1 MDLKRRET
9 TQPPAG
15 DATPPGARGGVI
27 GRMLAGA
34 SILLLLVAAGAILIT
49 SPPRLEVKVVD
60 NPLVNPPGIIDAN
73 NSPTLVRNPQRPAD
87 LAVAQRV
94 DRPRFSAAIEWSGDG
109 GTTWQAT
116 ALPLPAGLDRPYAP
130 DIAFGPDGTLYVL
143 YVNLTGPGNVPD
155 NLWLARSTDGG
166 GSLEQPVR
174 VAGRLAFQARLA
186 VVPRDGAVVI
196 TWLQATDVGLLR
208 LSGPPSP
215 VVAVRSTDGGHTF
228 SPPGLVSDP
237 ERARVGAAT
246 PIVDDQGGVVVLY
259 EDFKADRRDFEN
271 LDGPAWDGAF
281 ALVVT
286 RSPDEGRSFGR
297 GVEVDSDVR
306 TTRRFLVFL
315 PDFPSIA
322 AGPDGAMYVAWA
334 DGGSGHE
341 EILVRRS
348 DDGGRTW
355 GPRRQAS
362 PAGGTGQTL
371 PRVAIAPDGRVDVV
385 FLERLNGERLHAM
398 LASSLDGRSYQD
410 VRLSTAPSDARVG
423 PSTAPYLGVDF
434 GSRLGIVSS
443 DTGVDAAWTDT
454 RFGTVDTGRQ
464 DIVFTDADV
473 RRSRSPAGAR
483 VLVAVG
489 LADVAAAVAI
499 VAVVRRGRRLGR

>member
-1 MDLKRRET
+1 
-9 TQPPAG
+9 
-15 DATPPGARGGVI
+15 
-27 GRMLAGA
+27 
-34 SILLLLVAAGAILIT
+34 LLVAAGVILIT
-49 SPPRLEVKVVD
+49 SPPRLQVKVVD

-73 NSPTLVRNPQRPAD
+73 NSPTLVRNPQRPAN
-87 LAVAQRV
+87 LAVAQRL

-116 ALPLPAGLDRPYAP
+116 ALPLPAGADRPYAP

-166 GSLEQPVR
+166 ATLQQPIR

-215 VVAVRSTDGGHTF
+215 VVSARSTDGGHTF
-228 SPPGLVSDP
+228 SQPVQVSDV
-237 ERARVGAAT
+237 ERALVGVAT

-271 LDGPAWDGAF
+271 LDGPAWDGSF
-281 ALVVT
+281 ALVVS
-286 RSPDEGRSFGR
+286 RSPDGGRSFGR

-322 AGPDGAMYVAWA
+322 AGRDGRMYLAWA

-355 GPRRQAS
+355 GPRGQAS
-362 PAGGTGQTL
+362 PAGGVSQTL
-371 PRVAIAPDGRVDVV
+371 PRLAVAPDGRVDVV
-385 FLERLNGERLHAM
+385 FLERLSGDRLDAM
-398 LASSLDGRSYQD
+398 LASSLDRGRSYQD
-410 VRLSTAPSDARVG
+410 VRLSSAPSDTRVG

-443 DTGVDAAWTDT
+443 DSGVDAAWTDT
-454 RFGTVDTGRQ
+454 RFGTLDTGRQ

-499 VAVVRRGRRLGR
+499 VVVVRRGRRPGR

>member
-1 MDLKRRET
+1 MGKGAVARRVLA
-9 TQPPAG
+9 PA
-15 DATPPGARGGVI
+15 V
-27 GRMLAGA
+27 
-34 SILLLLVAAGAILIT
+34 ILLLLVAAAVILIT
-49 SPPRLEVKVVD
+49 SSQRLEVKVVD

-73 NSPTLVRNPQRPAD
+73 NSPTLVRNPLRPAS
-87 LAVAQRV
+87 LAVAHRI

-109 GTTWQAT
+109 GTTWQHT

-143 YVNLTGPGNVPD
+143 YVNLTGTGNVPD

-166 GSLEQPVR
+166 ATLEQPVR

-196 TWLQATDVGLLR
+196 TWLQASEVGLLR

-215 VVAVRSTDGGHTF
+215 VVAVRSTDGGRTF
-228 SPPGLVSDP
+228 SPPVQVSDP
-237 ERARVGAAT
+237 GRALVGAAT
-246 PIVDDQGGVVVLY
+246 PIVDDQGGVVVLF

-286 RSPDEGRSFGR
+286 RSHDEGLSFGR
-297 GVEVDSDVR
+297 GVEVDSNVR

-322 AGPDGAMYVAWA
+322 SGPDGKMSVGWA

-341 EILVRRS
+341 EVLVRNS
-348 DDGGRTW
+348 ADSGRTW

-362 PAGGTGQTL
+362 PVEGTSQTL
-371 PRVAIAPDGRVDVV
+371 PRVAIAPGHRVDVV
-385 FLERLNGERLHAM
+385 FLERSGTRVSAM
-398 LASSLDGRSYQD
+398 LASSLDGGRSFQQ
-410 VRLSTAPSDARVG
+410 VRLSSAPSDARVG
-423 PSTAPYLGVDF
+423 PITASYLGVDF
-434 GSRLGIVSS
+434 GSRLGVASS
-443 DTGVDAAWTDT
+443 GSGVDAAWTDT
-454 RFGTVDTGRQ
+454 RFGTLDTGRQ
-464 DIVFTDADV
+464 DIVFTAADV
-473 RRSRSPAGAR
+473 RHSRSPGGAR
-483 VLVAVG
+483 LLVAVA
-489 LADVAAAVAI
+489 LADLAGAVGI
-499 VAVVRRGRRLGR
+499 VMVVRRGRRPVR

>member
-1 MDLKRRET
+1 MGVVA
-9 TQPPAG
+9 PA
-15 DATPPGARGGVI
+15 I
-27 GRMLAGA
+27 
-34 SILLLLVAAGAILIT
+34 ILLLLVAAGVILMT

-73 NSPTLVRNPQRPAD
+73 NSPTLVRNPLRPAS

-94 DRPRFSAAIEWSGDG
+94 DRPRFSGAVEWSGDS
-109 GTTWQAT
+109 GTTWQRT

-130 DIAFGPDGTLYVL
+130 DIAFGSDGTLYVL
-143 YVNLTGPGNVPD
+143 YVNLTGTGNVPD
-155 NLWLARSTDGG
+155 NLWIARSTDGG
-166 GSLEQPVR
+166 ATLQQPVR

-186 VVPRDGAVVI
+186 VVPGDGAVVI
-196 TWLQATDVGLLR
+196 TWLQASDVGLLR

-215 VVAVRSTDGGHTF
+215 VVAVRSTDGGRTF
-228 SPPGLVSDP
+228 SQPVQVSDP
-237 ERARVGAAT
+237 DRARVGAAT
-246 PIVDDQGGVVVLY
+246 PIVDDRGGVAVLY

-281 ALVVT
+281 ALVVA
-286 RSPDEGRSFGR
+286 RSPDEGRSFGP
-297 GVEVDSDVR
+297 GEEVDSNVR

-322 AGPDGAMYVAWA
+322 AGPDGMMCVAWA

-341 EILVRRS
+341 EVLVRTS
-348 DDGGRTW
+348 GDGGRTW
-355 GPRRQAS
+355 GPRRQAA
-362 PAGGTGQTL
+362 PVAGTSQTL

-385 FLERLNGERLHAM
+385 FLERNGTRQQAM
-398 LASSLDGRSYQD
+398 LASSLDGGGSFQD
-410 VRLSTAPSDARVG
+410 VRLSSAPSDARVG

-434 GSRLGIVSS
+434 GSRLGVVAS
-443 DTGVDAAWTDT
+443 DSGVGAAWTDT
-454 RFGTVDTGRQ
+454 RFGTADTGRQ

-473 RRSRSPAGAR
+473 RHSRSPAGVR
-483 VLVAVG
+483 LLVAVA

-499 VAVVRRGRRLGR
+499 VVVVRRGRRPGR